1 MAGWGS
7 TYDMMSFLTCSASPE
22 DGVSFLTCSFGADE
36 EGVRPG
42 EFDAPPL
49 MEEEDDEDFHGGGSC
64 GVGRYGGDRAFPIE
78 RVSERGGFE
87 GGGGEIDGVY
97 SIRYDDQDPDVA
109 GDALSDDEA
118 GGGGATRRSGDWSRS
133 ASPRPQ
139 PLPLDFS
146 RALPPTAAEC
156 KDCAKAFKKDRIM
169 GQIAMLLPVAS
180 KMDVDML
187 LSRVTCGLR
196 EHGRTCLSDRTDAK
210 KRTILWHAVNCND
223 VIAVRVF
230 LTAGAGASLSRRRED
245 PKIDPI
251 SLALERGQE
260 DIAESLLA
268 NLHPVAKVRSR
279 QANGQN
285 RGPGGRSSQIT
296 VLDARDDNFADM
308 FWCCTTNGFSSDSAQ
323 RQRYKDSAPYDFPPS
338 SPTTPP
344 PTPTKRPTVP
354 GLPVR
359 FKRTPTS
366 K

>member
-1 MAGWGS
+1 M
-7 TYDMMSFLTCSASPE
+7 
-22 DGVSFLTCSFGADE
+22 
-36 EGVRPG
+36 
-42 EFDAPPL
+42 
-49 MEEEDDEDFHGGGSC
+49 
-64 GVGRYGGDRAFPIE
+64 GRIA
-78 RVSERGGFE
+78 
-87 GGGGEIDGVY
+87 
-97 SIRYDDQDPDVA
+97 
-109 GDALSDDEA
+109 AL
-118 GGGGATRRSGDWSRS
+118 
-133 ASPRPQ
+133 
-139 PLPLDFS
+139 
-146 RALPPTAAEC
+146 
-156 KDCAKAFKKDRIM
+156 I
-169 GQIAMLLPVAS
+169 PVAS

-196 EHGRTCLSDRTDAK
+196 EHGRACLCDRADAK

-245 PKIDPI
+245 PKVDPI

-308 FWCCTTNGFSSDSAQ
+308 FWCCATNGLAGSGSSALRARHRDI
-323 RQRYKDSAPYDFPPS
+323 APYDFS
-338 SPTTPP
+338 PP
-344 PTPTKRPTVP
+344 PTSPPATPAKKKATSGFPFSP
-354 GLPVR
+354 LG
-359 FKRTPTS
+359 KRTPSS